1 MLNLIKIARSHS
13 CDLSRIRRDASLERI
28 DFYLQPLHNPYM
40 PSLKESLRKNQLTIG
55 SWITLGHPAIAEIM
69 AQAGFDWLTIDMEH
83 SAIDLGEAQALIQ
96 VIHLAGCTPLVRVGD
111 NSPYL
116 IKRVMDAGAHG
127 VIVPM
132 VNSRAE
138 AISAVEAVKYPPTGK
153 RGVGLGRAQ
162 GYGLSFE
169 KYKKWVEEE
178 SVVIAQIEHI
188 KAVRNLEDILSVKG
202 IDGFIVG
209 PYDLS
214 GSLGIP
220 GQFDNPKV
228 KSALAKVIT
237 VAKKMK
243 KTAGFHVVSP
253 DPVNFKAKFDA
264 GYRFLAF
271 GLDTL
276 FLGENLQKLCKEIKK
291 L

>member
-1 MLNLIKIARSHS
+1 MI
-13 CDLSRIRRDASLERI
+13 
-28 DFYLQPLHNPYM
+28 
-40 PSLKESLRKNQLTIG
+40 SLKEKLHKNELTIG

-69 AQAGFDWLTIDMEH
+69 VQAGFNWLTIDMEH
-83 SAIDLGEAQALIQ
+83 SAIDLDEAQELMQ
-96 VIHLAGCTPLVRVGD
+96 VIELSGCTPLVRVGE
-111 NSPYL
+111 NNPYL
-116 IKRVMDAGAHG
+116 IKRVMDAGAGG

-132 VNSRAE
+132 VNSRAD
-138 AISAVEAVKYPPTGK
+138 AIRAVEAVKYPPTGK

-162 GYGLSFE
+162 GYGLTFE
-169 KYKKWVEEE
+169 KYKKWLAEE

-188 KAVRNLEDILSVKG
+188 KAVQNLPEILAVKG

-220 GQFDNPKV
+220 GQFENVKV
-228 KSALAKVIT
+228 KTALAQILKIS
-237 VAKKMK
+237 KKMN

-253 DPVNFKAKFDA
+253 DSTLFKQRFNE

-276 FLGENLQKLCKEIKK
+276 FLGENLQRSMKALKHENTRT
-291 L
+291 